1 MICVFDI
8 ETIPDFHLLADVFE
22 LGGSPL
28 EIAKTAQ
35 NIQKE
40 KSGSEFLPLCFHR
53 VISISSVICDEF
65 GAFKRVGHFGKNFLE
80 SLESKDALDS
90 MDKDSKLDFLSSE
103 FLDEL
108 EKTLLQEF
116 WLFFNKNNPKL
127 VSFNGRGFDIPTL
140 ALRSMRYNLNAWA
153 LFEQNNQAFNK
164 TKWENYRQRYSEQFH
179 TDLFDSLGQFGATR
193 SLNLHSLCKMLDLVG
208 KYDMS
213 GSEVYE
219 TYLGGKNTKE
229 AKLSALETINHYCHS
244 DVLNTYWLYLKYELL
259 KGELLLED
267 YYHLLQI
274 LSEKLPQ
281 DKPYS
286 AIFTQTLQK
295 HISQATTQKGT
306 K

>member
-1 MICVFDI
+1 
-8 ETIPDFHLLADVFE
+8 
-22 LGGSPL
+22 
-28 EIAKTAQ
+28 
-35 NIQKE
+35 
-40 KSGSEFLPLCFHR
+40 
-53 VISISSVICDEF
+53 
-65 GAFKRVGHFGKNFLE
+65 
-80 SLESKDALDS
+80 
-90 MDKDSKLDFLSSE
+90 
-103 FLDEL
+103 
-108 EKTLLQEF
+108 
-116 WLFFNKNNPKL
+116 
-127 VSFNGRGFDIPTL
+127 
-140 ALRSMRYNLNAWA
+140 MRYNLNAWA

-219 TYLGGKNTKE
+219 TYLGGENTKE

-286 AIFTQTLQK
+286 AIFTQTLKK
-295 HISQATTQKGT
+295 HISQATTHKGIE
-306 K
+306 